1 VFNLLFKYKRG
12 ILKLHTVLSWGFQSV
27 VLSYLLL
34 VSVPVTAQITP
45 DKTLPIN
52 SSIKTQNNTNR
63 IEGGTIK
70 GSNLFHSFE
79 HFSVPTGSEA
89 YFNNDINIQN
99 VITRITGKSI
109 SNIDGILK
117 TNGTANLFL
126 LNPNGIIFGNNAKLN
141 IGGSFLATSAS
152 QINFVDATNF
162 SAKNPELNP
171 LLTISVPIGLE
182 IESNAGAILIQSSGH
197 NLIGPPFSPL
207 IRSSNVASLQVQP
220 GRTLAIVG
228 GDVILEGGVIT
239 SDAGRIE
246 LGSVSNGSVSINP
259 TTSGWKLGYE
269 DVPFFQDIHLS
280 KRSLVDTSGIGSGS
294 IQIDG
299 RRVTLTD
306 GSVILN
312 QNQGTL
318 PAGTL
323 NVNASESLSVSG
335 SDPVARTG
343 GGLRSETLGFG
354 KAGDIAISTKQ
365 VIIQNG
371 GQINNLTFGAATSGN
386 INLNASDSIQL
397 IGVSPFD
404 PAVFSTISTAT
415 FNSGDAG
422 NITVSTEQFLATDGG
437 NLSSSNFGTGRG
449 GDVTVSAT
457 DSVEIIGA
465 SPIIFQPS
473 MLSSISLNAGKAGS
487 LTINTS
493 KLMVREGGRVDASTL
508 ASGEGG
514 NVTINAFQSLEVSGK
529 IPGSG
534 EPSLVISSA
543 NIVSPILQK
552 LYRLPPA
559 PSGKSGNV
567 TIATGHLSVTD
578 GASVNVR
585 NEGSNDAGTLKINA
599 ASVFLNNTSAITA
612 STSSGEGGNIF
623 VNVGYLQLSNNSAIT
638 ATAGSRGNGG
648 NININADILIAQGKS
663 NITANA
669 FEGSGGNIEINT
681 EGLFISDDSKVLASS
696 EKGVDGSVQLIG
708 AVEIRSTNPKPEA
721 IRETSKITSA
731 CEARPG
737 VPTGRFIITGAGSP
751 PPILKEKTS
760 DNVAWQDNSTLVQ
773 GADNLDEIQLP
784 DEEIKPIVEANAWII
799 NPNGQIQ
806 LIAKSNTANSDL
818 RLYANSC
825 VIEDFINQVSPML
838 EIVNKKND

>member
-1 VFNLLFKYKRG
+1 M
-12 ILKLHTVLSWGFQSV
+12 KLHTVLSWGFQSV

>member
-1 VFNLLFKYKRG
+1 M
-12 ILKLHTVLSWGFQSV
+12 KLRTVPLWGFKGG

-52 SSIKTQNNTNR
+52 SSIKNQGNTNR

-79 HFSVPTGSEA
+79 QFSVPTGSEA

-99 VITRITGKSI
+99 IITRITGKPI

-117 TNGTANLFL
+117 TNGTANLL
-126 LNPNGIIFGNNAKLN
+126 LINPNGIIFGNNAKLN
-141 IGGSFLATSAS
+141 IGGSFLATTAS
-152 QINFVDATNF
+152 QINFADATKF
-162 SAKNPELNP
+162 SAKNPEPNP

-182 IESNAGAILIQSSGH
+182 IESNAGAIFIQSSGH

-220 GRTLAIVG
+220 ERTLAIVG

-239 SDAGRIE
+239 SEGGRIE

-269 DVPFFQDIHLS
+269 DVPYFQDIHLS
-280 KRSLVDTSGIGSGS
+280 KRALVDTSGIGSGS

-323 NVNASESLSVSG
+323 NVNASESLEVSG
-335 SDPVARTG
+335 SDPVARTA

-354 KAGDIAISTKQ
+354 KAGDIAISSKQ

-386 INLNASDSIQL
+386 INVNASDFIEL
-397 IGVSPFD
+397 VGVSPFD
-404 PAVFSTISTAT
+404 PAVFSSISTAT
-415 FNSGDAG
+415 FNSGDAD
-422 NITVSTEQFLATDGG
+422 NIAVSTRQFVARDGG
-437 NLSSSNFGTGRG
+437 NLSSSTFGTGRG
-449 GDVTVSAT
+449 GDVTVSTT

-465 SPIIFQPS
+465 SPITFQPS
-473 MLSSISLNAGKAGS
+473 LLSSISLNAGKAGS
-487 LTINTS
+487 LTISTS
-493 KLMVREGGRVDASTL
+493 KLIVRDGGRVDASTL

-514 NVTINAFQSLEVSGK
+514 SVTINAFKSVEVSGK
-529 IPGSG
+529 ISGSG
-534 EPSLVISSA
+534 EPSSVISSA
-543 NIVSPILQK
+543 NIVSPTLQK

-567 TIATGHLSVTD
+567 TINTGQLSLTE

-585 NEGSNDAGTLKINA
+585 NDGFNDAGTLKINA
-599 ASVFLNNTSAITA
+599 ASVSLNNKSAITA
-612 STSSGEGGNIF
+612 TTSSGEGGNIF
-623 VNVGYLQLSNNSAIT
+623 VNTRYLQLSHNSAIT

-648 NININADILIAQGKS
+648 NININADILTAWEKS

-669 FEGSGGNIEINT
+669 FEGRGGNIEINT
-681 EGLFISDDSKVLASS
+681 PGLFISNDSKVLANS
-696 EKGVDGSVQLIG
+696 EKGVDGRVQFIG
-708 AVEIRSTNPKPEA
+708 VVELRSTDPKPETV
-721 IRETSKITSA
+721 RETSKITSA

-737 VPTGRFIITGAGSP
+737 VPTGRFVITGTGSP

-760 DNVAWQDNSTLVQ
+760 DNVAWQDNSNLVQ
-773 GADNLDEIQLP
+773 KADNLDEIQLP
-784 DEEIKPIVEANAWII
+784 TEDIKPIVEANTWIL
-799 NPNGQIQ
+799 NPNGQVQ
-806 LIAKSNTANSDL
+806 LIAKYNTGSSDL
-818 RLYANSC
+818 RLYANACFTEHFS
-825 VIEDFINQVSPML
+825 NQSSSMS
-838 EIVNKKND
+838 EIVNNKND